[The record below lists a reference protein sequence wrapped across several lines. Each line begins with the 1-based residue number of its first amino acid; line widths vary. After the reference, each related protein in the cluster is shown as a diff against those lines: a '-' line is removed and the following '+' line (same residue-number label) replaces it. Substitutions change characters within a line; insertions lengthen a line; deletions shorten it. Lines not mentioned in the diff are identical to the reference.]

1 MFPFELAT
9 VRTLKTAP
17 TEINPGFKREKS
29 VNMYRSKERAMHD
42 LNSQQKEAL
51 MHFDSPL
58 LVFAGAGSGK
68 TRVIAHKFSYLNK
81 AKKLPKDSI
90 LTVTFTN
97 KAADEMKERISG
109 LLDKDLN
116 GVWIGTFHSQC
127 NRILRK
133 EIKALGYDNNFS
145 IYDEDDQCN
154 LIRHIL
160 REFKIY
166 EALYKGIVS
175 RISILKSSL
184 IGPEEFLSSGDGF
197 GFDEKLA
204 KVYVRYR
211 DELKRGNSLDFDDLT
226 MLTVELFMNNPKL
239 LEKYHEKFSYIL
251 VDEFQDTNFAQ
262 YQLVKLLA
270 SAHKK
275 ICVVGDDDQSIYRF
289 RGANV
294 GNILQFENDFP
305 GAKLIKLEQNY
316 RSTQHILAVSGA
328 VISQNSKR
336 KQKKLWTDRGQ
347 GEKVHF
353 CWLDT
358 YEDEARYIA
367 KSIKEYYLKGIYNY
381 RDFAVFY
388 RVNLQSRIIEDA
400 LRNEAIPYRVV
411 GGVSF
416 YQRKEIK
423 DIVAYVRLT
432 LNSGDNVSFRRI
444 VNNPPRGIGVS
455 VLAKVELEAKK
466 KSVPLF
472 DALKSM
478 LRGDN
483 IPQSVKG
490 KMNEFVKMIDRFSSA
505 KYKSAADALK
515 NIFENSGYAETLEED
530 RVKNVEELIS
540 SAEGVDIKDFLDRA
554 ALFTCVDEGNKAECV
569 SLMTLHNAKGLE
581 FPVVFVTGLEEG
593 VLPYCKAMTSEDEIA
608 EERRLFY
615 VGMTRAR
622 DLLWLT
628 GSSRRKMYAKMQDQ
642 EPSRFLKDIPKEYCH
657 WIEKI
662 TGRQKIRTL
671 PVKRNIKSR
680 ETFSLYVAGCRV
692 KHPAWGVGVV
702 RDCYGDGDDIKVMVN
717 FANFGVKRLA
727 VRFAN
732 LEKI

>member
-1 MFPFELAT
+1 M
-9 VRTLKTAP
+9 K
-17 TEINPGFKREKS
+17 
-29 VNMYRSKERAMHD
+29 RSKETAMHD
-42 LNSQQKEAL
+42 LNPQQKEAL
-51 MHFDSPL
+51 TYIDSPL

-81 AKKLPKDSI
+81 VKKLPKDSI

-133 EIKALGYDNNFS
+133 EIKVLGYTDNFS

-154 LIRHIL
+154 LVRHIL

-211 DELKRGNSLDFDDLT
+211 DELKRGNALDFDDLI
-226 MLTVELFMNNPKL
+226 MLTAKLFVSNPKI
-239 LEKYHEKFSYIL
+239 LEKYQDRFSYIL

-262 YQLVKLLA
+262 YHLLKLLA
-270 SAHKK
+270 SLHKR
-275 ICVVGDDDQSIYRF
+275 ICVVGDDDQSICKF
-289 RGANV
+289 RGASVN
-294 GNILQFENDFP
+294 NILQFENDFP

-316 RSTQHILAVSGA
+316 RSTQHILKVSGA
-328 VISQNSKR
+328 VISQNPKR
-336 KQKKLWTDRGQ
+336 KHKKLWTERGQ

-353 CWLDT
+353 CWLNT
-358 YEDEARYIA
+358 YEDEAKYIV
-367 KSIKEYYLKGIYNY
+367 KNIKEYYLKGIYNY

-388 RVNLQSRIIEDA
+388 RVSLQSRILEDA
-400 LRNEAIPYRVV
+400 LRNEGIPYRVV
-411 GGVSF
+411 GSISF

-423 DIVAYVRLT
+423 DIIAYMRLT
-432 LNSGDNVSFRRI
+432 LNKGDNVSFRRI
-444 VNNPPRGIGVS
+444 INNPPRGIGAA
-455 VLAKVELEAKK
+455 VLTKVEVEAKK
-466 KSVPLF
+466 KSLALF
-472 DALKSM
+472 DALKAI

-483 IPQSVKG
+483 VPQAVKEKLNG
-490 KMNEFVKMIDRFSSA
+490 FIRLIDRFSSA
-505 KYKSAADALK
+505 KYKSAADMLK
-515 NIFENSGYAETLEED
+515 SIFENAGCAEALEEE

-540 SAEGVDIKDFLDRA
+540 SAEGVDVKDFLDKV
-554 ALFTCVDEGNKAECV
+554 ALFTNIDDASKAECV

-593 VLPYCKAMTSEDEIA
+593 VLPYCKAMNQEEEIA
-608 EERRLFY
+608 EERRLLY
-615 VGMTRAR
+615 VGMTRAK
-622 DLLWLT
+622 DILWLT
-628 GSSRRKMYAKMQDQ
+628 GASRRKLYAKVQDQ
-642 EPSRFLKDIPKEYCH
+642 EPSRFLKDIPKECCQ

-662 TGRQKIRTL
+662 TGHQKIKL
-671 PVKRNIKSR
+671 MPVKKNIISR
-680 ETFSLYVAGCRV
+680 EPFILYAAGCRV

-702 RDCYGDGDDIKVMVN
+702 RDCYGDGEDIKVMVN